1 MISVYPR
8 KQLDFSY
15 SDILKA
21 LLMSFNFKRIKEN
34 PIKKIEELWP
44 KENAIVGLS
53 VRTILD
59 TLLTLKNFTPGSEV
73 LMSAINIPDMVDI
86 IESHGL
92 KIISIDIDLET
103 LQCNEKEVNKAIN
116 DKTVMV
122 LIAHLFG
129 SRMEMEPIY
138 NALKKHPHIFI
149 FEDCAQAFEGVNGY
163 IGGHKTDLSVFSF
176 GSIKSITALGGAIGF
191 TKNFTLKLE
200 MIKLLIQ
207 NKKNTDNEFRV
218 KIFKYI
224 GLKLLSNELVY
235 GIFILVCRFLKIDY
249 DQLIISSVR
258 MVKGESLFYTIR
270 KRLPL
275 SQIRYLLYRLK
286 STKNDHFKKQID
298 TGNYVHSKL
307 KKSMVHGLRNK
318 TKKYWLFPIQT
329 KHRRS
334 IVSSLL
340 KSGFDATFSSTQ
352 LITIKSTDRVYKIPR
367 NCKKFMSEIV
377 YLPVYGTIP
386 KHRLDVLVSVL
397 NGRATP

>member
-1 MISVYPR
+1 M
-8 KQLDFSY
+8 
-15 SDILKA
+15 
-21 LLMSFNFKRIKEN
+21 
-34 PIKKIEELWP
+34 
-44 KENAIVGLS
+44 
-53 VRTILD
+53 
-59 TLLTLKNFTPGSEV
+59 
-73 LMSAINIPDMVDI
+73 
-86 IESHGL
+86 
-92 KIISIDIDLET
+92 
-103 LQCNEKEVNKAIN
+103 
-116 DKTVMV
+116 
-122 LIAHLFG
+122 
-129 SRMEMEPIY
+129 
-138 NALKKHPHIFI
+138 
-149 FEDCAQAFEGVNGY
+149 
-163 IGGHKTDLSVFSF
+163 
-176 GSIKSITALGGAIGF
+176 
-191 TKNFTLKLE
+191 
-200 MIKLLIQ
+200 
-207 NKKNTDNEFRV
+207 
-218 KIFKYI
+218 
-224 GLKLLSNELVY
+224 LSNELVY

-352 LITIKSTDRVYKIPR
+352 LIAIKPTDRKHKVPR
-367 NCKKFMSEIV
+367 NCKKFRSEID